1 MIVLNNGRNAKG
13 GNSNS
18 RTIKRLIEIDSL
30 DVLAWHVVARKEARS
45 LVQVFLSMTRCDRL
59 DILSSR
65 SICTTFLSTGVGS
78 GSIHKGRE
86 GSLTLSSRKL
96 WHAMPEGLR
105 LDCHFTRL
113 SPVNKVRMDGAAPR

>member
-86 GSLTLSSRKL
+86 GSLTLSSREL
-96 WHAMPEGLR
+96 WLALREGLSQYCT
-105 LDCHFTRL
+105 LLVFP
-113 SPVNKVRMDGAAPR
+113 PVDKVKNGGSYS